1 MLRKI
6 VLSAAAA
13 TLAAAPIVAQ
23 AAPARTSSPVADQEE
38 LAGGFLWPILGAII
52 LGVVVILLVDGDDE
66 PVSP

>member
-13 TLAAAPIVAQ
+13 TLAATPIVAQ
-23 AAPARTSSPVADQEE
+23 AAPARASSPVAKQEE
-38 LAGGFLWPILGAII
+38 LAGGFLWPILGAIV
-52 LGVVVILLVDGDDE
+52 LGVIVILLVDGDDE